1 MFMCYYIDRR
11 MIIMK
16 ISVRGD
22 KIKVTEAMNNYVV
35 EKLKKIDKYLD
46 NPEEVNAS
54 VVVRVE
60 KQGQKV
66 EITIPL
72 KNFMLR
78 AEETQEDIYAAVDT
92 IIDKIERQIRKNKTK
107 LESQAKKSRDV
118 KGFVLDEIIEV
129 EEEAE
134 ETKIVKRKKVDV
146 KPMSEEEAVLQME
159 LLGHDFYLF
168 KDADTMKPALVY
180 KRKDNQYGIIETE

>member
-1 MFMCYYIDRR
+1 
-11 MIIMK
+11 MK

-22 KIKVTEAMNNYVV
+22 KVKVTEAMNNYVV

-46 NPEEVNAS
+46 NPEEVKAN

-78 AEETQEDIYAAVDT
+78 AEETQEDIYAAVDA
-92 IIDKIERQIRKNKTK
+92 IIDKIERIIRKNKTK
-107 LESQAKKSRDV
+107 LESQAKKSREV
-118 KGFVLDEIIEV
+118 KGFAMDFIEDIV
-129 EEEAE
+129 EEETA

-146 KPMSEEEAVLQME
+146 KPMSEEEAILQME

-168 KDADTMKPALVY
+168 KDAETMKPTLVY

>member
-1 MFMCYYIDRR
+1 
-11 MIIMK
+11 MK

-107 LESQAKKSRDV
+107 LESQAKKSREV

-129 EEEAE
+129 EEKEE
-134 ETKIVKRKKVDV
+134 ETNIVKRKKVDV

-168 KDADTMKPALVY
+168 KDADTMKPTLVY

>member
-1 MFMCYYIDRR
+1 
-11 MIIMK
+11 MK

-46 NPEEVNAS
+46 NPDAVSAN

-92 IIDKIERQIRKNKTK
+92 IVDKIERQIRKNKTK
-107 LESQAKKSRDV
+107 LESQAKKSREV
-118 KGFVLDEIIEV
+118 RGFAIESIEDIEEEEV
-129 EEEAE
+129 E
-134 ETKIVKRKKVDV
+134 TVIVKRKKVDV

-168 KDADTMKPALVY
+168 KDADTMKPTLVY

>member
-1 MFMCYYIDRR
+1 
-11 MIIMK
+11 MK

-46 NPEEVNAS
+46 NPDAVSAN

-92 IIDKIERQIRKNKTK
+92 IVDKIERQIRKNKTK
-107 LESQAKKSRDV
+107 LESQAKKSREV
-118 KGFVLDEIIEV
+118 KAFVFDEIKEV
-129 EEEAE
+129 EEEVE

-168 KDADTMKPALVY
+168 KDADTMKPTLVY

>member
-1 MFMCYYIDRR
+1 
-11 MIIMK
+11 MK

-46 NPEEVNAS
+46 EPDAVSAN

-92 IIDKIERQIRKNKTK
+92 IVDKIERQIRKNKTK
-107 LESQAKKSRDV
+107 LESQAKKSREI
-118 KGFVLDEIIEV
+118 KGFAIESIEDIEEEV
-129 EEEAE
+129 E
-134 ETKIVKRKKVDV
+134 TVIVKRKKVDV

-168 KDADTMKPALVY
+168 KDADTMKPTLVY
-180 KRKDNQYGIIETE
+180 KRKDNQNGC